1 MCPDYISVLPYYIV
15 LAVKAQTRDLLCPL
29 TVSVLF
35 RGHNNFDTPNMKESE
50 WLFMPYI
57 HALSILKLFMTINV
71 ILNKTKL
78 TSNVIHFDNNYS
90 MENFLNFVNN
100 EKQALSVVDQLSSLW

>member
-15 LAVKAQTRDLLCPL
+15 LAVKAWTTDLLCPL

-50 WLFMPYI
+50 CLFMPYI
-57 HALSILKLFMTINV
+57 HALSILKLSMTINV
-71 ILNKTKL
+71 ILNKTQL
-78 TSNVIHFDNNYS
+78 ITDVIYFDNNYIIVCKI
-90 MENFLNFVNN
+90 F
-100 EKQALSVVDQLSSLW
+100 